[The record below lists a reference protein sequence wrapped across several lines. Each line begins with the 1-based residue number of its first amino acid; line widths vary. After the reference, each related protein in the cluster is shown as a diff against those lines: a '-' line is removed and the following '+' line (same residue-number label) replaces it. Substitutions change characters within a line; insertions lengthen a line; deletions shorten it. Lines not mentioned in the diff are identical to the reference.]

1 VGQNA
6 RAMSITTQGGD
17 RIVLGTRTRLRK
29 KDEVEER
36 ARLVFEK
43 LCEGHAK
50 EDVAPV
56 FRITVRHL
64 NRLVRAMP
72 AREKQKIRH
81 KVAVERRALLEDMA
95 DRLEAD

>member
-1 VGQNA
+1 
-6 RAMSITTQGGD
+6 MSISTSKGD
-17 RIVLGTRTRLRK
+17 RIVVGTKARLRK

-36 ARLVFEK
+36 SRLAFEL
-43 LCEGHAK
+43 LCNGHSKA
-50 EDVAPV
+50 DVA
-56 FRITVRHL
+56 RIISRTVRHL
-64 NRLVRAMP
+64 NWLMARMP